1 MKSGIYTGVNGPMYG
16 NAGNG
21 QAAMHHFISDHILG
35 LQPWLDNNTMCSF
48 PYPWANQSRTP
59 NQNRKSFKYR
69 IMNGYNTGEQNW
81 YQAYTGAYG
90 HRFFGNVTV
99 TYNQTLDVLEFK
111 VGKYG
116 EGFLH
121 WLENE
126 VFAVNLT
133 GATWYLQHTGDP
145 DPPPFM
151 PPVMFQNKQNG
162 MWMEAVST
170 AHEMSVFRRGVKWSD
185 PDPPRPTYF
194 PPSPTCPMS
203 SAPGLSLS
211 NIFYCIILCIII
223 LAMKE

>member
-1 MKSGIYTGVNGPMYG
+1 MKSGIYTGVNGPMYS

-21 QAAMHHFISDHILG
+21 QAVMHHFISDHILG
-35 LQPWLDNNTMCSF
+35 LQRWLDNNSMCSF

-69 IMNGYNTGEQNW
+69 IMNGEQNW
-81 YQAYTGAYG
+81 YRAYTGAYG
-90 HRFFGNVTV
+90 HRFFGNITV
-99 TYNQTLDVLEFK
+99 SYNQTQDVLQFK

-116 EGFLH
+116 EGILKRF
-121 WLENE
+121 ENE

-151 PPVMFQNKQNG
+151 PPIMFQNKQNE
-162 MWMEAVST
+162 MWMEVVST

-203 SAPGLSLS
+203 LASGLSLS
-211 NIFYCIILCIII
+211 KRFYCIICISM
-223 LAMKE
+223 LLMKE